1 MSSSHSK
8 SDTES
13 ALQLKRRRRRQPF
26 CAKPFSE
33 DEISARR
40 SWQKREGRAWHGSHK
55 NVLEEDPSGST
66 QGLFFLLGPPC
77 TYDIYKIFQ
86 FLVSLPLFPISD
98 CSIVLNP
105 RKLPYFCPILA
116 NHPPPPSVRTLCMYI
131 APFQIYGDMHS
142 TLHSHSKHLSP
153 LAVIM
158 FYGSRNRPRRQ
169 ASVRKN
175 KGIRSLLV
183 IELSDKPL

>member
-86 FLVSLPLFPISD
+86 FLVSLPLVPISD

-116 NHPPPPSVRTLCMYI
+116 NPTGRHMYMV
-131 APFQIYGDMHS
+131 PFQIYDDMHS